1 MASRDLWMIGI
12 GFAIGFFVF
21 SAMGRRTVGVA
32 AKYGKKEYEKGL
44 TKLEERAK

>member
-1 MASRDLWMIGI
+1 MVSRDLVMIGI

-32 AKYGKKEYEKGL
+32 AAYGKKGYEKGL
-44 TKLEERAK
+44 TKLEEKA